1 MKIHILLSLSITLIT
16 ISGCSKKSD
25 TSADENHNKY
35 PVPHWQADISGL
47 LAYSMTTVIAI
58 SDSLHQTVSANDKVA
73 AFIGE
78 ECRGVGVY
86 VERENTAPVFYI
98 MIKGNADESAQVIL
112 KYYNSQS
119 SYMYITGIF
128 LNFEV
133 DYNYGTAD
141 LPARPSFTPM

>member
-1 MKIHILLSLSITLIT
+1 MKIHILLSLSFVLIT
-16 ISGCSKKSD
+16 ISGCSKEND
-25 TSADENHNKY
+25 TSADENHNKF
-35 PVPHWQADISGL
+35 PVPHWQADTSGL

-86 VERENTAPVFYI
+86 IVRGNAAPVFYI
-98 MIKGNADESAQVIL
+98 MIKGNADESAQIKL

-119 SYMYITGIF
+119 SYMYITGDFI
-128 LNFEV
+128 NFEV

-141 LPARPSFTPM
+141 LPAKPSFTPM